1 MTDEA
6 AEFWSTFLA
15 RVTECDELINSLCD
29 LRGDDDARRADLLA
43 VRKRMAPQRVDGDI
57 LYLKAEIATLTPA
70 PPAEPERADC
80 LPQNECTRFLHWRK
94 T

>member
-43 VRKRMAPQRVDGDI
+43 VRKRMAPQKVEGDI
-57 LYLKAEIATLTPA
+57 AYLKAEIEVVSRSRSATTAKPHQNQA
-70 PPAEPERADC
+70 PS
-80 LPQNECTRFLHWRK
+80 
-94 T
+94 